1 MQYLAGKRIALG
13 VLSKV
18 FATLTGMTIG
28 LLPAAG
34 SFEVSTSDLFE
45 QSRCVPV
52 SLSLSLWFG
61 GFKLG
66 LPTNRHVSV
75 SSLDSCD
82 ILNMLGYDG
91 CILLRAFK
99 FKNKR

>member
-52 SLSLSLWFG
+52 SLSLSLVWWIQAWIAYQ
-61 GFKLG
+61 
-66 LPTNRHVSV
+66 PTR
-75 SSLDSCD
+75 
-82 ILNMLGYDG
+82 IRIIIG
-91 CILLRAFK
+91 
-99 FKNKR
+99 